1 MSLKIEA
8 YYTEEGLSNW
18 KLLPKTSEYL
28 TENQLIPNV
37 GDGLTLSGNDGIDI
51 LKLEKA
57 DFKHIMTVKRKWYN
71 YASCDVAILLHYVP
85 W

>member
-8 YYTEEGLSNW
+8 YYSEEGSDW
-18 KLLPKTSEYL
+18 KLLPETSIYL
-28 TENQLIPNV
+28 TEKQLIPNV
-37 GDGLTLSGNDGIDI
+37 GDGLTLSGNDGIDV
-51 LKLEKA
+51 LKLSPT

-71 YASCDVAILLHYVP
+71 YASSDVAVLLHYVS